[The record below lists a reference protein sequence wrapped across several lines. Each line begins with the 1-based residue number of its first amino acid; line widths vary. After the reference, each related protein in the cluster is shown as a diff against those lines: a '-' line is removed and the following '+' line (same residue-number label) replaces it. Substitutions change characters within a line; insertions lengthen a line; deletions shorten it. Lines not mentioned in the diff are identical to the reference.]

1 MKILYDTPGQTFNRL
16 WSYITTLAE
25 CIENN
30 DKMAILFFDY
40 TLFDFPKLKNNQ
52 YNYYPFKNEK
62 IIESIGYKQYM
73 KLLYLLFGNKFIR
86 TFYSSKLG
94 SRLGFIEGW
103 SFRMNN
109 QNIQKNHVN
118 LYEIF
123 KPDIKI
129 TQEVDNE
136 FLNIKILQ

>member
-94 SRLGFIEGW
+94 SRLGFIDGW
-103 SFRMNN
+103 
-109 QNIQKNHVN
+109 
-118 LYEIF
+118 
-123 KPDIKI
+123 
-129 TQEVDNE
+129 
-136 FLNIKILQ
+136 